1 MLGETLRS
9 RNAAHRAARDEA
21 RRQGA
26 AKVPRTLAESDAP
39 AVQAAADASGCA
51 YVAVLVSRAP
61 GRRRACAVRVF
72 RPGTELVD
80 RRAEDCAA

>member
-1 MLGETLRS
+1 MLSETLRS

-21 RRQGA
+21 RREGA
-26 AKVPRTLAESDAP
+26 AKVPRTLAESDAR
-39 AVQAAADASGCA
+39 AVQEAADASGRA

-61 GRRRACAVRVF
+61 GRRWTCAVRVF

-80 RRAEDCAA
+80 RRAEYGAA

>member
-1 MLGETLRS
+1 MRGETLRS

-26 AKVPRTLAESDAP
+26 AKVPRTLAEADAP
-39 AVQAAADASGCA
+39 AVQSAADASGRA

-61 GRRRACAVRVF
+61 GRRWACAVRVF
-72 RPGTELVD
+72 RPGTKLID
-80 RRAEDCAA
+80 RRAEYGAA

>member
-1 MLGETLRS
+1 MLGETPRS

-26 AKVPRTLAESDAP
+26 AKVPRTLAEADAP
-39 AVQAAADASGCA
+39 AVQAAAEASGRA

-61 GRRRACAVRVF
+61 GRRWACAVRVF
-72 RPGTELVD
+72 RPGAEVVD
-80 RRAEDCAA
+80 RRAEHGAA